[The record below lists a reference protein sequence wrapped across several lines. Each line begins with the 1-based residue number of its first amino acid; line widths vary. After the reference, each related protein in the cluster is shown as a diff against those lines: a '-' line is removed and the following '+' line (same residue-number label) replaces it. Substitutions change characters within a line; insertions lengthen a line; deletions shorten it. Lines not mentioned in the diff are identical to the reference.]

1 MRLALH
7 TGQLVKCLLVILS
20 PVIVLLIPTTEDFTA
35 ELRLFFAITVAFLF
49 IIVFDLMEILVPS
62 ILLTAAYV
70 FSGLAPIEVALSP
83 WCSTLIYMIIGAYA
97 LVNAMEEC
105 GLLQRLSIWCI
116 RKCGGTFNGAMYG
129 TFLAGLVL
137 GIITFNNAYLIMV
150 SFAYGVTKSFGYD
163 KPCKEAAIMMFMG
176 AVAAHSCATSFYN
189 PLWVGLAEQSLNIIE
204 AGTTIPWYEQ
214 TLVLWPSLLFNL
226 LFIFLVTKIYKTRNM
241 GNHGDSKAYF
251 DMEARLMGPIKSS
264 EKKCC
269 VVLALLM
276 VFLITSPLHGLPTA
290 YRFMV
295 LPWLLYLPGVKV
307 GSKASLSKI
316 NLGIMVFIV
325 SSMSIASVGTY
336 VGLTSFI
343 TDVFVPM
350 LSHLSPVA
358 ILGGTY
364 IGGVLGNILMTSGAM
379 LPTFSAPFA
388 SIATGIGINPMSLI
402 MTLILTCTVYIFPY
416 EIPAFVILLGF
427 GLIKMNDFIKFA
439 TLRAVVFTVGFFVLQ
454 IPYMYLIGYIM

>member
-1 MRLALH
+1 
-7 TGQLVKCLLVILS
+7 
-20 PVIVLLIPTTEDFTA
+20 
-35 ELRLFFAITVAFLF
+35 
-49 IIVFDLMEILVPS
+49 
-62 ILLTAAYV
+62 
-70 FSGLAPIEVALSP
+70 
-83 WCSTLIYMIIGAYA
+83 
-97 LVNAMEEC
+97 
-105 GLLQRLSIWCI
+105 
-116 RKCGGTFNGAMYG
+116 
-129 TFLAGLVL
+129 
-137 GIITFNNAYLIMV
+137 
-150 SFAYGVTKSFGYD
+150 
-163 KPCKEAAIMMFMG
+163 MMFMG

-290 YRFMV
+290 YGFMV

-379 LPTFSAPFA
+379 LSTFSAPFA